1 MSDAGKEAGGY
12 PREFGAYTSQQMK
25 EWLGRQ
31 NRYSDLSDFYNTGA
45 ADYWTERRNDGF
57 ADPRQITATGQEI
70 SPWVQPYIQ
79 NQKDRRGQMK
89 ANESGRRTA
98 GDVAN
103 EMSGRLDE
111 MGQRIGDN
119 YTDQEGEIN
128 QTSGRMMDR
137 ENGASTD
144 VVNNIKG
151 SSASMRGAV
160 NDTFGLLRGDNASTY
175 GGIKDAGKTSFAKQ
189 AANLALIKPGG
200 QAQAARVGRS
210 FAGQT
215 SDVLQRLKRMGI
227 DPNSPEAAAALRS
240 VETDRSRAMDDATA
254 SATDSFINRS
264 NDIENTQ
271 LGFMTGADRARL
283 ENEAGLA
290 TGQVDRSN
298 RISGAEADAFN
309 AEKRTNAW
317 NLNNIDRDRSGRTSE
332 NLDTSFQRGQS
343 LLQDR
348 NNLSTWG
355 RTAGMEDV
363 DRANAQIEGE
373 GQDEASA
380 GALLNNQ
387 FDRGMAW
394 QGANQQTK
402 DNAVTNLGQIANRYS
417 DNMFRSADTA
427 GRFGQQAYG
436 AYKDVYDREAAK
448 SGWGVKLLGGLAAGA
463 MDLYAPGSG
472 QFLRGAMG
480 STNNFGS
487 TIPQQG
493 GGGQGGGGGQFGGGW
508 GGSSNPYTFSAMPQ
522 GAYFMPSS
530 DSWFTNLT
538 QRGRGGNGLPTGP
551 AYDQSKTQ
559 TLPNGSL
566 QVGTYSTGRNQTPQW
581 GTR

>member
-1 MSDAGKEAGGY
+1 MGFWGMSDAGKEAGGY
-12 PREFGAYTSQQMK
+12 SRELGSWASQQMRD
-25 EWLGRQ
+25 WLARG
-31 NRYSDLSDFYNTGA
+31 NNYSDLSDFYNTGA
-45 ADYWTERRNDGF
+45 ADYWTQRRNEGF

-89 ANESGRRTA
+89 ANEAGRRTA
-98 GDVAN
+98 GDVAG

-111 MGQRIGDN
+111 MGRRIGDN

-144 VVNNIKG
+144 VVENIKN

-175 GGIKDAGKTSFAKQ
+175 GGIKNAGKTSFAKQ

-227 DPNSPEAAAALRS
+227 DPNSPEAAAALRG

-254 SATDSFINRS
+254 GATDSFINRS
-264 NDIENTQ
+264 NDIENSQ
-271 LGFMTGADRARL
+271 LGFMTAADRARL

-309 AEKRTNAW
+309 AEKRTNAG
-317 NLNNIDRDRSGRTSE
+317 NLNSIDRDRSGRASD

-343 LLQDR
+343 LIQDR
-348 NNLSTWG
+348 NNLTTWG

-363 DRANAQIEGE
+363 DRENQLIEGE

-380 GALLNNQ
+380 GALQNNQ
-387 FDRGMAW
+387 FDRGMSW

-402 DNAVTNLGQIANRYS
+402 DNAVGNLGQIANRYS
-417 DNMFRSADTA
+417 NNMFQAANTA
-427 GRFGQQAYG
+427 QGFGQQAANSYR
-436 AYKDVYDREAAK
+436 DTYDREKANA
-448 SGWGVKLLGGLAAGA
+448 GWGVRMLGGIASAGLD
-463 MDLYAPGSG
+463 MLAPGSG
-472 QFLRGAMG
+472 ALVRGAMG
-480 STNNFGS
+480 SPGGS
-487 TIPQQG
+487 GTGAQPMG
-493 GGGQGGGGGQFGGGW
+493 GGAGGGGGQYGGGW
-508 GGSSNPYTFSAMPQ
+508 GGSTNPYTFSAMPQ
-522 GAYFMPSS
+522 GAYSMPSTDNWQAS
-530 DSWFTNLT
+530 RM
-538 QRGRGGNGLPTGP
+538 QP
-551 AYDQSKTQ
+551 AAPYDPMKTAKQ
-559 TLPNGSL
+559 PDGSL
-566 QVGTYSTGRNQTPQW
+566 RVGTYSTGRNQTPQW
-581 GTR
+581 GVR

>member
-1 MSDAGKEAGGY
+1 MGFWGMSDAGKEAGGY
-12 PREFGAYTSQQMK
+12 SRELGSWASQQMRD
-25 EWLGRQ
+25 WLARG
-31 NRYSDLSDFYNTGA
+31 NNYSDLSDFYNTGA
-45 ADYWTERRNDGF
+45 ADYWTQRRNEGF

-89 ANESGRRTA
+89 ANEGGRRTA
-98 GDVAN
+98 GEVAG

-144 VVNNIKG
+144 VINNIKG
-151 SSASMRGAV
+151 SSESMRGAV
-160 NDTFGLLRGDNASTY
+160 NDTFGWLRRDNSSTY

-227 DPNSPEAAAALRS
+227 DPNSPEAAAALRG

-254 SATDSFINRS
+254 GATDSFINRS
-264 NDIENTQ
+264 NDIENSQ
-271 LGFMTGADRARL
+271 LGFMTAADRARL

-309 AEKRTNAW
+309 AEKRTNAG
-317 NLNNIDRDRSGRTSE
+317 NLNSIDRDRSGRASD

-363 DRANAQIEGE
+363 DRSNAQIEGE

-387 FDRGMAW
+387 FDRGMSW

-402 DNAVTNLGQIANRYS
+402 DNAVGNLGQIANRYS
-417 DNMFRSADTA
+417 NNMFQAAGTA
-427 GRFGQQAYG
+427 QGFGQQAANSYR
-436 AYKDVYDREAAK
+436 DTYDREKANA
-448 SGWGVKLLGGLAAGA
+448 GWGVRMLGGVAAAG
-463 MDLYAPGSG
+463 MNMLAPGSG
-472 QFLRGAMG
+472 QLLTGAINGAYG
-480 STNNFGS
+480 S
-487 TIPQQG
+487 P
-493 GGGQGGGGGQFGGGW
+493 GGGGGQAGGGW
-508 GGSSNPYTFSAMPQ
+508 GGSSNPYTFSAVPQ
-522 GAYFMPSS
+522 QAYQMPSTEN
-530 DSWFTNLT
+530 WLM
-538 QRGRGGNGLPTGP
+538 GRQNVRNGLPTGP
-551 AYDQSKTQ
+551 AYDPTKTR

-566 QVGTYSTGRNQTPQW
+566 QVGTYNTGRNPAPQW
-581 GTR
+581 GAR

>member
-1 MSDAGKEAGGY
+1 MSNAGKEAEGF
-12 PREFGAYTSQQMK
+12 PRELGAYGSQQMR
-25 EWLGRQ
+25 EWLGRM
-31 NRYSDLSDFYNTGA
+31 NNYSDLSDFYNTGA

-57 ADPRQITATGQEI
+57 ASPQSITATGQEI

-79 NQKDRRGQMK
+79 SQQIRRGQMK
-89 ANESGRRTA
+89 ANEGGRRTA
-98 GDVAN
+98 GDVAG

-128 QTSGRMMDR
+128 ATSGRMMDR

-151 SSASMRGAV
+151 ASESMRGAV
-160 NDTFGLLRGDNASTY
+160 NDTFGGLRRDNSSTY

-227 DPNSPEAAAALRS
+227 DPNSPEAAAALRG

-254 SATDSFINRS
+254 GATDSFISQS
-264 NDIENTQ
+264 NDIENSQ
-271 LGFMTGADRARL
+271 LGFMTAAERARL

-309 AEKRTNAW
+309 AEKRTNAGT
-317 NLNNIDRDRSGRTSE
+317 LNSIDRDRSGRTSD

-348 NNLSTWG
+348 NNLSTWE

-363 DRANAQIEGE
+363 DRSNAQIEGE
-373 GQDEASA
+373 GTDEASA

-387 FDRGMAW
+387 FDRGMSW

-402 DNAVTNLGQIANRYS
+402 DNAVGNLGQIANRYS
-417 DNMFRSADTA
+417 NNMFQAAGTA
-427 GRFGQQAYG
+427 QGFGNQAKD
-436 AYKDVYDREAAK
+436 AYKDAYNLEAPNA
-448 SGWGVKLLGGLAAGA
+448 GWGVKMLGGLAAGA
-463 MDLYAPGSG
+463 MDFYAPGSG
-472 QFLRGAMG
+472 QLLRGAMG
-480 STNNFGS
+480 STGNFGTS
-487 TIPQQG
+487 APQM
-493 GGGQGGGGGQFGGGW
+493 GGGGGQYGGGW
-508 GGSSNPYTFSAMPQ
+508 GGSTNPYTFSAMPQ
-522 GAYFMPSS
+522 GAYSMPSTEN
-530 DSWFTNLT
+530 WLM
-538 QRGRGGNGLPTGP
+538 GRQNVNNGLPTGP
-551 AYDQSKTQ
+551 AYDPAKTK

-566 QVGTYSTGRNQTPQW
+566 QVGAYSTGRSTAPQW
-581 GTR
+581 GVR